1 MLDAYENALRRCAA
15 EVERVAEDELA
26 FRVSLRPPERL
37 GLNHPDL
44 GLVSKGTLV
53 IVATEAGYRLDLEA
67 LPRTWFLALSIA
79 PWLLLVWGL
88 GLTTAPW
95 RYLLAFGGLPLFV
108 LMWVVVW
115 ANLHAFLDH
124 TNRSLRT
131 TAGVQLRVT
140 T

>member
-1 MLDAYENALRRCAA
+1 MDSHRCSQLTRARCGDVRPRSNAFPFAPQN
-15 EVERVAEDELA
+15 V
-26 FRVSLRPPERL
+26 
-37 GLNHPDL
+37 
-44 GLVSKGTLV
+44 
-53 IVATEAGYRLDLEA
+53 
-67 LPRTWFLALSIA
+67 ALSIA

-124 TNRSLRT
+124 TNRTLRT
-131 TAGVQLRVT
+131 TPASAPAAEQ
-140 T
+140 